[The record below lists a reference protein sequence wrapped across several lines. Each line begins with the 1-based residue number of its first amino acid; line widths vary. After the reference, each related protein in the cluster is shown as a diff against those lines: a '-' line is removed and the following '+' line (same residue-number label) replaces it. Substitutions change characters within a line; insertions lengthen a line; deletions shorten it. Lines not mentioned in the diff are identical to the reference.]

1 MLPWRKVF
9 TLFLLIMIQDK
20 GHNLWKFG
28 RHDLN
33 RGVLEMNAVEVK
45 ESQEE
50 IDYSEAAH
58 VDEEY
63 EYLLKNKDQGIT
75 FEEYCRRRGIKL

>member
-1 MLPWRKVF
+1 MQQIITVVMK
-9 TLFLLIMIQDK
+9 M
-20 GHNLWKFG
+20 G
-28 RHDLN
+28 
-33 RGVLEMNAVEVK
+33 AVEVK
-45 ESQEE
+45 KVQGEV
-50 IDYSEAAH
+50 DRSEAAC